1 MTKLAFIKHRIAA
14 GVRDEGGVLP
24 ALKKAGRLLWDGGF
38 NKLLLGD
45 SYHLTPM
52 EYREWVVDKDSLS
65 VEQLARQ
72 REQMSAFAEQPKF
85 SIIIPSFE
93 TPIKFLARAV
103 DSVRAQTY
111 SNWEICLADDASK
124 DRRLHAYLSELAGD
138 PRIKVS
144 LRSENGHISQCS
156 NTALETAEGDWVVL
170 LDHDDELSIDALFEI
185 AQAINEKPDVRMIY
199 SD

>member
-65 VEQLARQ
+65 ADQLARQ
-72 REQMSAFAEQPKF
+72 REQMNAFAEQPKF
-85 SIIIPSFE
+85 SIIIPSSANNSIISINRNRS
-93 TPIKFLARAV
+93 TKIIKII
-103 DSVRAQTY
+103 S
-111 SNWEICLADDASK
+111 IAS
-124 DRRLHAYLSELAGD
+124 
-138 PRIKVS
+138 
-144 LRSENGHISQCS
+144 C
-156 NTALETAEGDWVVL
+156 
-170 LDHDDELSIDALFEI
+170 
-185 AQAINEKPDVRMIY
+185 
-199 SD
+199 